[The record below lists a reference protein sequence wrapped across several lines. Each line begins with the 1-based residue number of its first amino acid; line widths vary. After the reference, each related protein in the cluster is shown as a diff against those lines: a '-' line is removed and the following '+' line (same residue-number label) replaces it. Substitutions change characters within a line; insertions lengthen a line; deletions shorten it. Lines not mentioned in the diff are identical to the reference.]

1 MLVVLHGASILKVLF
16 ILSVNYVLARVTG
29 GTRFAIPATW
39 LFNAGVLLA
48 NNWYEGYTFGTLH
61 PGFAFLVSPRLL
73 VFLVL
78 LPRL

>member
-16 ILSVNYVLARVTG
+16 ISSVNYALAKVTG
-29 GTRFAIPATW
+29 GTRLAIPTTW

-48 NNWYEGYTFGTLH
+48 NKWYEGYTFGALH
-61 PGFAFLVSPRLL
+61 PGFAFLVSPRLVL
-73 VFLVL
+73 LVL